1 MSMLRGGLAVSS
13 RDRRA
18 LTVGAIGIISVVV
31 LARGIPALRRWSD
44 ASVASAR
51 EVAEEAARAAVSVRG
66 ASTLKDTMH
75 ARGERF
81 IALAPVLLD
90 GSSTATA
97 GATLGSIVSGAAA
110 AADAKLG
117 SIQVLPKAARR
128 DSSGTLPRAFARV
141 SVRASMTADV
151 RGLSKVLLAL
161 ERGPTLLWV
170 EELSV
175 TQPEP
180 AGDGSRPEML
190 EVELVVAGLAHLR
203 PDRSQ

>member
-1 MSMLRGGLAVSS
+1 MSVLRGGLAVSS

-18 LTVGAIGIISVVV
+18 LTLGVVGIVSAVV
-31 LARGIPALRRWSD
+31 LVRGIPALRQWSE

-51 EVAEEAARAAVSVRG
+51 EVSQEATRAVASVRAAG
-66 ASTLKDTMH
+66 TLKDTMR

-81 IALAPVLLD
+81 IALAPVILD

-117 SIQVLPKAARR
+117 SIQVLPEAARR
-128 DSSGTLPRAFARV
+128 DSSGRIPRAFARV
-141 SVRASMTADV
+141 SVRASMTADI

-161 ERGPTLLWV
+161 ERGPTMLSV

-190 EVELVVAGLAHLR
+190 QVELVVAGLAHLR
-203 PDRSQ
+203 PERSP

>member
-18 LTVGAIGIISVVV
+18 LTLGVVGIVIAIVI
-31 LARGIPALRRWSD
+31 ARGVPALRQWSD

-51 EVAEEAARAAVSVRG
+51 EVAEEAARAEISVRG
-66 ASTLKDTMH
+66 ARTLKDTMQ

-90 GSSTATA
+90 GSSAATA
-97 GATLGSIVSGAAA
+97 GATLASIVSGAAA

-117 SIQVLPKAARR
+117 SIHVLPATARR
-128 DSSGTLPRAFARV
+128 DSSGRVPRAFARV
-141 SVRASMTADV
+141 AVRASMTADI
-151 RGLSKVLLAL
+151 RGLSQVLLAL
-161 ERGPTLLWV
+161 ERGPTLLSV
-170 EELSV
+170 EELAA

-180 AGDGSRPEML
+180 AGDDSRPEML
-190 EVELVVAGLAHLR
+190 QVEFVVAGLAHLR
-203 PDRSQ
+203 RENAP

>member
-1 MSMLRGGLAVSS
+1 MSLLRGGLALSS
-13 RDRRA
+13 RDRRV
-18 LTVGAIGIISVVV
+18 LTVGAIGIVSAVV
-31 LARGIPALRRWSD
+31 LARGIPALRQWGD

-51 EVAEEAARAAVSVRG
+51 EVAEEAVRAEVSVRG
-66 ASTLKDTMH
+66 AGTLKDTMR

-81 IALAPVLLD
+81 VALAPVLLD
-90 GSSTATA
+90 GSSAATA

-117 SIQVLPKAARR
+117 SIHVLPETAHR
-128 DSSGTLPRAFARV
+128 DSSGEASRAFARV

-161 ERGPTLLWV
+161 ERGPTLLSV
-170 EELSV
+170 EELAV

-190 EVELVVAGLAHLR
+190 QVEFVVAGLAHLR
-203 PDRSQ
+203 PESSQ